1 MARVAVL
8 TIIITAQVEAVS
20 SITSRWTAAV
30 IQTRSSHPRVTLEAQ
45 SPRIRTT
52 TIRIYPSSLSSN
64 NTTCSSSSSS
74 YASSKTPSQVAKQLP
89 TSTPSSQSPHRLP
102 QMGRPVRLVRPLSS
116 HSSSSSTTEA
126 VVLTITTQL
135 TWAAAT
141 LRRWTR
147 QG

>member
-74 YASSKTPSQVAKQLP
+74 YASSKIPSQVAKQLP
-89 TSTPSSQSPHRLP
+89 TSTPSSQSPLRLP
-102 QMGRPVRLVRPLSS
+102 LMGRPVPLVRPLSS
-116 HSSSSSTTEA
+116 HSSSSTTEA